1 MLCHR
6 HPSEIHIWSF
16 VCLIVQGSTARP
28 SCLGPGSL
36 HVRGHPRQLGDAHL
50 CRLCSRRPE
59 VPGASPDTSWGPRA
73 VFPGWAQSF
82 QRTFEGLDFHIPAG
96 ERGKPPFF
104 PFPFPFPP
112 PSPSDWQPHPPK
124 SQDVLFLSSPLPRMP
139 LPFSSSCQQAV
150 HPVQS
155 HRLLS
160 PSLTSHPSPVPQLS
174 PRRAPS
180 MVFLVSGRI
189 SVITL
194 VT

>member
-6 HPSEIHIWSF
+6 HPSEIHTWSF
-16 VCLIVQGSTARP
+16 VCLIVQGSTGTAIMLRTWFLA
-28 SCLGPGSL
+28 CEGK
-36 HVRGHPRQLGDAHL
+36 LGDAHL

-59 VPGASPDTSWGPRA
+59 VPGASPDTLWGPSA
-73 VFPGWAQSF
+73 VFLGWAQSF
-82 QRTFEGLDFHIPAG
+82 QRTFKGLDFHIPAG

-104 PFPFPFPP
+104 PSPIPP

-124 SQDVLFLSSPLPRMP
+124 SQDVLFLVSPLPRMP

-150 HPVQS
+150 HPVRS

-160 PSLTSHPSPVPQLS
+160 PSLTSHPGPVPQLS

-194 VT
+194 VP